1 MQALVSKQLTFSGG
15 TPEEDAANTA
25 TLASVDG
32 LFGIMGKPHGM
43 HDDSYQKML
52 VGAVRGLAQ
61 AGNGFAV
68 SAIKAKGFWGLMDA
82 DQQDKM
88 DILVEKFGGKANA
101 DMAGRADFAERLR
114 VHDTNVQVGT
124 FNSAE
129 GPADLS
135 RINADIKR
143 ATGFD
148 YDLFDPRELR
158 AEGHSITS
166 AAIAADNKRLD
177 RLYERKLRNEDW
189 AHDAEVKADEEHHKV
204 ILAQVAWTVGNPV
217 QAIAGGADH
226 ALIEAQA
233 NNDWLS
239 GDNKNIIRNFNLG
252 YVPDAVKKS
261 AASQVE
267 ASVGEQYNK
276 NFERTY
282 KQWTTLYQQKPAAAL
297 AFYGPYHVVMQKYD
311 SLVKSHTD
319 PVTAFAKTF
328 GDAAQYGT
336 TDIGPERRKEADK
349 AISGVLSAQTSW
361 NPFGLTDLGD
371 NGNNVV
377 KQAAFSYVAKAGN
390 NSAQGT
396 KALMDE
402 AIEAA
407 TASGEF
413 ERYGQFAVRN
423 KAGTK
428 PVGQMLGLLPRDS
441 SAVFTNVYN
450 KHMGLIGAAPN
461 TDPDS
466 LIRYD
471 DNGHPA
477 FIAVVKNNKG
487 ERVRAIIQYAELAT
501 EAHSYVS
508 NRTAQGVT
516 GKVRKA
522 PTFTGMPA
530 MR

>member
-1 MQALVSKQLTFSGG
+1 M
-15 TPEEDAANTA
+15 
-25 TLASVDG
+25 
-32 LFGIMGKPHGM
+32 
-43 HDDSYQKML
+43 
-52 VGAVRGLAQ
+52 
-61 AGNGFAV
+61 
-68 SAIKAKGFWGLMDA
+68 
-82 DQQDKM
+82 
-88 DILVEKFGGKANA
+88 
-101 DMAGRADFAERLR
+101 
-114 VHDTNVQVGT
+114 
-124 FNSAE
+124 
-129 GPADLS
+129 
-135 RINADIKR
+135 
-143 ATGFD
+143 
-148 YDLFDPRELR
+148 FDPKELR
-158 AEGHSITS
+158 AEGHTITS

-204 ILAQVAWTVGNPV
+204 TLAQVAWTVGNPV

-239 GDNKNIIRNFNLG
+239 GNNKNIIRNFSLG
-252 YVPDAVKKS
+252 YVSDAVKKS

-282 KQWTTLYQQKPAAAL
+282 KQWANLYQQKPAAAL

-311 SLVKSHTD
+311 SLVKGHTD

-328 GDAAQYGT
+328 GDATQYGSA
-336 TDIGPERRKEADK
+336 DVGPERGKAAGK
-349 AISGVLSAQTSW
+349 AIDGVLLQQTKW
-361 NPFGLTDLGD
+361 WLNPFGVTDLGELGR
-371 NGNNVV
+371 NAA
-377 KQAAFSYVAKAGN
+377 KQAVYKHVASAGN

-396 KALMDE
+396 QSLMEESLE
-402 AIEAA
+402 AQ

-428 PVGQMLGLLPRDS
+428 PVGQMLGLMPRDS
-441 SAVFTNVYN
+441 SAVFTNRWN
-450 KHMGLIGAAPN
+450 AHMALVGAAPN

-477 FIAVVKNNKG
+477 FIGVVKDRHG
-487 ERVRAIIQYAELAT
+487 DTRRVIIQYAELAT